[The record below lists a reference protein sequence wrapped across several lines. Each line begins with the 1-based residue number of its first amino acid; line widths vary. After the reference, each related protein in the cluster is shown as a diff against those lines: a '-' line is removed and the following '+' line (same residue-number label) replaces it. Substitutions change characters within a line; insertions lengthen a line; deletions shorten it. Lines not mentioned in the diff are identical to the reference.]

1 MMSESLIKFFNSI
14 SIIDLIYIVIT
25 ILSLIKCYSKGFVL
39 RVLAMAKWLLAYILT
54 LIIFPKIKPYV
65 KNIIDN
71 EYVLDIILG
80 LSIFVFVIFIILLIN
95 KGISKAVTYSGLGT
109 LDKFFGFSFGFLKAY
124 IIVVCIYTAINI
136 VYNHKKWPIDL
147 NRAFTFPWVEN
158 GSKYLIKG
166 FPDQKQYEDAK
177 DKVQEL

>member
-1 MMSESLIKFFNSI
+1 MEEFLKYFDAIPSF
-14 SIIDLIYIVIT
+14 DLIYIVIT
-25 ILSLIKCYSKGFVL
+25 ILSVIRSFRQGFILSILSMSKW
-39 RVLAMAKWLLAYILT
+39 VLAYVISLFL
-54 LIIFPKIKPYV
+54 FPKAKPYV

-124 IIVVCIYTAINI
+124 IIFVCIYTAINI

-147 NRAFTFPWVEN
+147 NRAFTFPLVEI